1 MYNTWFESTWAAV
14 GVSASPKRKAL
25 FLDNILL
32 MKTGTSIHSRPTTAK
47 KAVLSP
53 KLKAE
58 QKMKTEGRDLD
69 LNQLCELMYF
79 SVQLAI
85 KLSVVRRNAK
95 QKGSML
101 RLKPSKEKQRLWKN
115 NCKIDKWKIFEWSM
129 RNNCKNCMKHIWP
142 KWIFFQLSG
151 KNG

>member
-1 MYNTWFESTWAAV
+1 
-14 GVSASPKRKAL
+14 
-25 FLDNILL
+25 

-85 KLSVVRRNAK
+85 KLSVVRRNVK
-95 QKGSML
+95 QKESML
-101 RLKPSKEKQRLWKN
+101 RLKPSKEKQRL
-115 NCKIDKWKIFEWSM
+115 
-129 RNNCKNCMKHIWP
+129 
-142 KWIFFQLSG
+142 
-151 KNG
+151 